1 MHACQGRARA
11 GGGEEDTLKPGSVAR
26 GRTLV
31 VEAVNAVDAGAF
43 VVAPEDEKV
52 LRVLDLVGKEEADRL
67 HALLAS
73 VDVVAQEQVVRLG
86 REAAILEQAQQVVV
100 LAVNV
105 A

>member
-1 MHACQGRARA
+1 MFRQARSP
-11 GGGEEDTLKPGSVAR
+11 E
-26 GRTLV
+26 RTLV

-43 VVAPEDEKV
+43 VIAPEDEKV
-52 LRVLDLVGKEEADRL
+52 LRVLDLVGKEQADRL

-86 REAAILEQAQQVVV
+86 RESAILEQAQQVVV